1 MKSCGRTLIAAL
13 VLGVASVASTPVSA
27 QNSLPGTVSL
37 AWRLVE
43 AAPSIEADQIKKNQ
57 PITIAKAHA
66 DGLVAL
72 DQAAVR
78 APGMSAIPAGAL
90 FARSTIGTNTICEPG
105 RRPGQNTIACLADR
119 DGDGRF
125 DHFGRVQT
133 KFVDYRSSTSIG
145 FLVGLSPVIEWGQ
158 LGSSVSATP
167 VADVPV
173 AAQMNLQLTLK
184 SLKGGWIGRGTLFSL
199 CAERNE
205 GKNMWGAAINVQYC
219 TAELIFP
226 DGPGQQTLAFLPS
239 GSLKLIS
246 IDKSSAVI
254 SLDPPKVGSVF

>member
-1 MKSCGRTLIAAL
+1 MKSGWRTLIAA
-13 VLGVASVASTPVSA
+13 VGLGVAIVPGLPVSA
-27 QNSLPGTVSL
+27 QNSLPGTVSI

-43 AAPSIEADQIKKNQ
+43 AAPRIEAQQIKKNQ
-57 PITIAKAHA
+57 PIALAKAHA
-66 DGLVAL
+66 DGLVKIEE
-72 DQAAVR
+72 AAVR

-90 FARSTIGTNTICEPG
+90 FARSTIGANTICEPG
-105 RRPGQNTIACLADR
+105 RRPGQNTIACLADK

-133 KFVDYRSSTSIG
+133 KFVGYGSSTSIG
-145 FLVGLSPVIEWGQ
+145 FLVGLNPVIEWGK
-158 LGSSVSATP
+158 LGSSVSVTP

-173 AAQMNLQLTLK
+173 AAEMNLKLTLT
-184 SLKGGWIGRGTLFSL
+184 SLKGGWIGRGTLFSI

-205 GKNMWGAAINVQYC
+205 GKNIWGAAINVPYC

-226 DGPGQQTLAFLPS
+226 DGPGQQSLGFLPS
-239 GSLKLIS
+239 GRLDLIS